1 MKSISGYIFRT
12 LLFLALCLGTA
23 EALLAQDTL
32 RTYGPR
38 IGLDLARFVYY
49 FTKPAEIGA
58 EMSVDFEV
66 YENIYPV
73 IELGYSTME
82 ERAETFDYTSGGSY
96 GRAGMDYNVL
106 PLKDR
111 SVHHTFTAG
120 ARYGLSVFTQHAEN
134 MYIENGYWGDL
145 VVDSYESSLRAH
157 WIELLVGLKAEVA
170 SNLFLGWSLRYK
182 ILLNP
187 EMDPKV
193 TPQLIPGYG
202 NGTTKRGFGLSYSIY
217 YKIPLFKK

>member
-1 MKSISGYIFRT
+1 MKNISGYIFKV
-12 LLFLALCLGTA
+12 LLFLALSLGSA
-23 EALLAQDTL
+23 QSLLAQDTL

-58 EMSVDFEV
+58 EISADFEI
-66 YENIYPV
+66 YKNMYPV

-82 ERAETFDYTSGGSY
+82 ENTELFDYSSGGSY
-96 GRAGMDYNVL
+96 GRVGMDYNVL
-106 PLKDR
+106 PQKDR
-111 SVHHTFTAG
+111 SLHHTFTVG

-145 VVDSYESSLRAH
+145 MVDSYESSLRAH
-157 WIELLVGLKAEVA
+157 WIELVLGLKAEVA
-170 SNLFLGWSLRYK
+170 ANFFLGWSVRYR

-187 EMDPKV
+187 EMDQNV

-202 NGTTKRGFGLSYSIY
+202 KGTNNRGFGLSYSIY